1 MIKWEPKD
9 KGYFISRYKKNLL
22 ENNFLKIYVEKIIEN
37 TKDILSK
44 SINPNIPKN
53 SGRLSSTNISLESIS
68 ELFKVDN
75 AIFGSYKYETG
86 IIDISKVSNETSI
99 FSKTSLEVVEFYNNL
114 RSEQN
119 E

>member
-1 MIKWEPKD
+1 MGQFIKHCIERK
-9 KGYFISRYKKNLL
+9 ISGTYNLA
-22 ENNFLKIYVEKIIEN
+22 
-37 TKDILSK
+37 
-44 SINPNIPKN
+44 
-53 SGRLSSTNISLESIS
+53 SSTNISLESIS